1 VPHPP
6 EYERLLDL
14 LRGEFR
20 SRDERLA
27 GVSVLLAQAQTYES
41 VGDFANALRR
51 VMGLPADLQ
60 RPISETR

>member
-27 GVSVLLAQAQTYES
+27 GVEA
-41 VGDFANALRR
+41 ALTQHTTIAELREAIR
-51 VMGLPADLQ
+51 KAIGLPGNLQ
-60 RPISETR
+60 SPIPER

>member
-27 GVSVLLAQAQTYES
+27 GVEAALAQHTTIDELREAIRQ
-41 VGDFANALRR
+41 AL
-51 VMGLPADLQ
+51 GLLGNLQ
-60 RPISETR
+60 SPISEMR

>member
-20 SRDERLA
+20 ERDERLA
-27 GVSVLLAQAQTYES
+27 GVEAALAQHTTIAELREAIRQ
-41 VGDFANALRR
+41 AL
-51 VMGLPADLQ
+51 GLPADLQ
-60 RPISETR
+60 RPISER